1 MNVMNVKGEY
11 WIEAR
16 QCLNLMCHML
26 PACLPSSL
34 LRAAVAGAPP
44 CFSLSKPAR
53 AGLIAMKAQFPSSN
67 LQSPWN
73 MQHYDR
79 KEPKEKKRERQLR
92 VAGALNH
99 TCVYVQSVYVC
110 VCVCCQVTDCKGRA
124 KGSAGSTGIL
134 LNALQAGCK
143 KGALAYM
150 IIMII
155 IIIFITILLM
165 QFTAALCAAL
175 VYGPS
180 SLKMQAVQ
188 KCCLLLRAG
197 LFNSCTASS
206 ALLLRVV
213 GTSWP
218 ISCVYS
224 YSCES

>member
-1 MNVMNVKGEY
+1 MY
-11 WIEAR
+11 
-16 QCLNLMCHML
+16 L
-26 PACLPSSL
+26 
-34 LRAAVAGAPP
+34 
-44 CFSLSKPAR
+44 
-53 AGLIAMKAQFPSSN
+53 
-67 LQSPWN
+67 
-73 MQHYDR
+73 
-79 KEPKEKKRERQLR
+79 
-92 VAGALNH
+92 
-99 TCVYVQSVYVC
+99 
-110 VCVCCQVTDCKGRA
+110 CVCCQVTDCKGRA
-124 KGSAGSTGIL
+124 KGSAGRLGIL

-143 KGALAYM
+143 KGALAY
-150 IIMII
+150 MII

-175 VYGPS
+175 VYGPL

-206 ALLLRVV
+206 ALLLRV

>member
-1 MNVMNVKGEY
+1 
-11 WIEAR
+11 
-16 QCLNLMCHML
+16 
-26 PACLPSSL
+26 
-34 LRAAVAGAPP
+34 
-44 CFSLSKPAR
+44 
-53 AGLIAMKAQFPSSN
+53 
-67 LQSPWN
+67 

-79 KEPKEKKRERQLR
+79 KEPKERERERQLR

-99 TCVYVQSVYVC
+99 TCVYMKSVY

-124 KGSAGSTGIL
+124 KGSAGRLGIL

-143 KGALAYM
+143 KGALAYV

-175 VYGPS
+175 VYGAL

-197 LFNSCTASS
+197 LLNSCTASS